1 MILRQGLIYTEI
13 KGGFIMKRVF
23 LIVLDSVGAGALPDA
38 HLYGDKDAHT
48 LKSISKSEKFN
59 IPNLIKMGIGNIE
72 GLNFL
77 EKKPLISSAVAR
89 LCEKSAGKD
98 TTTGHWEIAGVVLDK
113 PFPTFPNGFPK
124 EIIDEFSRR
133 TGRGVLC
140 NKPYSGTQV
149 IKDYAKE
156 HMEKGNLIVYTSAD
170 SVFQIAAHEEV
181 VDREELYSY
190 CRIAREILT
199 GENGVGR
206 VIARPFNGEAPDFYR
221 TDGRHD
227 FSLEP
232 PGDTLLDLIIKN
244 GRSVISIGKISDIFA
259 SRGISESHP
268 TKNNDDGCEKILE
281 ALQKDFEGLCF
292 ANLVDFDMVYGHRN
306 DTDGYAAAL
315 SRFDSFIPE
324 FIKKMRDDDL
334 LIITADH
341 GCDPDFPGTDH
352 TREYVPM
359 IVYSKKIKGV
369 NLGTRDGFSDVAA
382 SVAAYLNIEYPLNGK
397 SFLEE
402 II

>member
-48 LKSISKSEKFN
+48 LKSISKSEKFK
-59 IPNLIKMGIGNIE
+59 IPNLIKLGIGNIE

-77 EKKPLISSAVAR
+77 EEKPLISSTVAR

-124 EIIDEFSRR
+124 EIIDVFSRR

-149 IKDYAKE
+149 IKEYAKE
-156 HMEKGNLIVYTSAD
+156 HMETGSLIVYTSAD
-170 SVFQIAAHEEV
+170 SVFQIAAHEDV

-227 FSLEP
+227 FSLKP

-244 GRSVISIGKISDIFA
+244 GKSVISIGKISDIFA

-341 GCDPDFPGTDH
+341 GCDPDFSGTDH

-359 IVYSKKIKGV
+359 IIYSKKIKGV
-369 NLGTRDGFSDVAA
+369 NLGTRDGFSDIAA
-382 SVAAYLNIEYPLNGK
+382 SVAEYLDIEYPLNGK

>member
-1 MILRQGLIYTEI
+1 
-13 KGGFIMKRVF
+13 MKRVF

-38 HLYGDKDAHT
+38 YLYGDKGAHT

-72 GLNFL
+72 GLGFL
-77 EKKPLISSAVAR
+77 EEKPLKNSAVAR
-89 LCEKSAGKD
+89 LSEKSAGKD
-98 TTTGHWEIAGVVLDK
+98 TTTGHWEISGIVLDK
-113 PFPTFPNGFPK
+113 PFPTFQNGFPK

-133 TGRGVLC
+133 TGRGILC

-149 IKDYAKE
+149 IKDYAEE
-156 HMEKGNLIVYTSAD
+156 HIKSGKLIVYTSAD
-170 SVFQIAAHEEV
+170 SVFQIAAHEDIV
-181 VDREELYSY
+181 SREELYSC
-190 CRIAREILT
+190 CRIAREMLT

-206 VIARPFNGEAPDFYR
+206 VIARPFNGEAPDLYR

-232 PGDTLLDLIIKN
+232 PRDTLLDLLVKN
-244 GRSVISIGKISDIFA
+244 GKSVISIGKISDIFA
-259 SRGISESHP
+259 ARGISESHP

-281 ALQKDFEGLCF
+281 ALQKDFDGLCF

-315 SRFDSFIPE
+315 SRFDSFLPKITE
-324 FIKKMRDDDL
+324 KMGNEDL

-341 GCDPDFPGTDH
+341 GCDPGFSGTDH
-352 TREYVPM
+352 TREYIPM
-359 IVYSKKIKGV
+359 IIYSKNIKGT
-369 NLGTRDGFSDVAA
+369 NLGTRDGFSDIAA
-382 SVAAYLNIEYPLNGK
+382 TAAQYLDIEYRLNGK

-402 II
+402 IL

>member
-1 MILRQGLIYTEI
+1 
-13 KGGFIMKRVF
+13 MKRVF

-38 HLYGDKDAHT
+38 HLYGDSGAHT
-48 LKSISKSEKFN
+48 LKSISKSDKFN

-72 GLNFL
+72 GLSFL
-77 EKKPLISSAVAR
+77 EKKPLINSAVAR

-133 TGRGVLC
+133 TGRNVLC

-156 HMEKGNLIVYTSAD
+156 HMESGKLIVYTSAD
-170 SVFQIAAHEEV
+170 SVLQIAAHEEV
-181 VDREELYSY
+181 VNREELYSC
-190 CRIAREILT
+190 CRIAREILV
-199 GENGVGR
+199 GENAVGR
-206 VIARPFNGEAPDFYR
+206 VIARPFNGTAPDFYR

-232 PGDTLLDLIIKN
+232 PSDTLLDILQKN
-244 GRSVISIGKISDIFA
+244 GKSVISIGKISDIFA
-259 SRGISESHP
+259 ARGISESHP

-281 ALQKDFEGLCF
+281 ILQRNFEGLCF

-306 DTDGYAAAL
+306 DTDGYASAL
-315 SRFDSFIPE
+315 SRFDSFIPRITE
-324 FIKKMRDDDL
+324 KMGDDDL

-341 GCDPDFPGTDH
+341 GCDPGFSGTDH
-352 TREYVPM
+352 TREYIPM
-359 IVYSKKIKGV
+359 IIYSKNIKGT
-369 NLGTRDGFSDVAA
+369 NLGTREGFSDIAAVAA
-382 SVAAYLNIEYPLNGK
+382 EYLDVEYPLVGK

>member
-77 EKKPLISSAVAR
+77 EEKPLISSAVAR

-124 EIIDEFSRR
+124 EIIDEFSHR

-156 HMEKGNLIVYTSAD
+156 HMETGSLIVYTSAD
-170 SVFQIAAHEEV
+170 SVFQIAAHEDV

-206 VIARPFNGEAPDFYR
+206 VIARPFNGDAPDFYR

-232 PGDTLLDLIIKN
+232 PSDTLLDLIIKN
-244 GRSVISIGKISDIFA
+244 GKSVISIGKISDIFA

-281 ALQKDFEGLCF
+281 ALQNDFEGLCF
-292 ANLVDFDMVYGHRN
+292 ANLVDFDMVYGHRS

-315 SRFDSFIPE
+315 SRFDSFIPD
-324 FIKKMRDDDL
+324 FIEKMRNDDL

-352 TREYVPM
+352 TREYIPM
-359 IVYSKKIKGV
+359 IIYSKKIKGV
-369 NLGTRDGFSDVAA
+369 NLGTRDGFSDIAA